1 MILVPMELKPLQI
14 KAIMNF
20 QLIQSYLIWTECS
33 STIFIYRI
41 KPEQTFTENWT
52 MSYLMEITGN
62 LLLQKSKSLKDI

>member
-1 MILVPMELKPLQI
+1 
-14 KAIMNF
+14 MNF